1 MKKALFLDRDGI
13 VNVDTTYLHESKDV
27 VFMNGIFDVCK
38 KAEELGY
45 IIIIVT
51 NQSGIAR
58 GYYPIENVESLH
70 VWMKG
75 EFARRGIFITDI
87 FISPY
92 HPKGTIPKY
101 TATHNDRKPKPG
113 MLLKAAEKYNIDF
126 SKSLMVGDKSSDR
139 IEIEN
144 LKSIILKSKYSVE
157 DDAGY
162 DIEDLREVIGFLESD

>member
-1 MKKALFLDRDGI
+1 MKKALFLDRDGV
-13 VNVDTTYLHESKDV
+13 VNVDTTYLHKSKDV
-27 VFMNGIFDVCK
+27 VFMDGIFDVCK
-38 KAEELGY
+38 KAEESGY

-92 HPKGTIPKY
+92 HPKGVIKEL

-113 MLLKAAEKYNIDF
+113 MLLKAAKKYDIDF
-126 SKSLMVGDKSSDR
+126 SKSLMVGDKPSDR
-139 IEIEN
+139 IEIDN
-144 LKSIILKSKYSVE
+144 LKSIILKSKYSV
-157 DDAGY
+157 DDDDGY
-162 DIEDLREVIGFLESD
+162 DIENLREVLDFLQ